1 MAQIIKNYT
10 SIKKY
15 HQDVNH
21 NPEELKPDNC
31 SCGCSHI
38 WYNGLYKRS
47 VSGRDKD
54 KQQADPVSIL
64 RFKCSQCK
72 NHYSVL
78 PSIIPLF
85 RWYLWCMQQWVLSM
99 ILNGFSKK
107 KAAESAGINRRTVS
121 RWSSWLTDKFKM
133 ICNILCE
140 SNANFTQYQSEKDFL
155 SLFHLHDLSKIAEL
169 LHQEKLLV
177 PYSLAG
183 ND

>member
-1 MAQIIKNYT
+1 MAQIIKNYA

-15 HQDVNH
+15 HQEVNH

-31 SCGCSHI
+31 SCGCGHI

-47 VSGRDKD
+47 VNGRDKD

-99 ILNGFSKK
+99 ILNGFSMK

>member
-15 HQDVNH
+15 YQDVNH

-31 SCGCSHI
+31 SCGCSDI
-38 WYNGLYKRS
+38 WYNGLYKRA

-54 KQQADPVSIL
+54 KQQANPVSIL

-99 ILNGFSKK
+99 ILNGFSMK

-121 RWSSWLTDKFKM
+121 RWSSWLINKFKM
-133 ICNILCE
+133 ICNIMCE
-140 SNANFTQYQSEKDFL
+140 SDANFIQYQSEKDFL

-177 PYSLAG
+177 PY
-183 ND
+183 